1 MDADERRYAA
11 FGGRTGDEPTV
22 RSRARGGALRV
33 AEASGSL
40 IKSEP
45 ADFSAGSLLSFI
57 GTFLF
62 PARAVVKCDTVA
74 ADFFG
79 NIAQEFDFGNKG
91 VDVGFGYDD
100 ILFVVTRFD
109 IGPLQ

>member
-1 MDADERRYAA
+1 MIE
-11 FGGRTGDEPTV
+11 
-22 RSRARGGALRV
+22 
-33 AEASGSL
+33 
-40 IKSEP
+40 SEP
-45 ADFSAGSLLSFI
+45 ADFSAGSLLSF
-57 GTFLF
+57 
-62 PARAVVKCDTVA
+62 PARAVVKCDAVA

-91 VDVGFGYDD
+91 VDVGFGYYE